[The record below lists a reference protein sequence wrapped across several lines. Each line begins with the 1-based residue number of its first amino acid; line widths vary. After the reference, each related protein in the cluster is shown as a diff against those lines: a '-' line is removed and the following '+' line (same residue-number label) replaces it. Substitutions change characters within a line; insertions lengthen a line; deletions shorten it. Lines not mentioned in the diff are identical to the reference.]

1 MKNKKLL
8 TSIGLLVLLAL
19 TTQLSMIGSADE
31 TVIVRD
37 FDRDRDQY
45 QDGTCEDPN
54 GYNYNSTIVPPA
66 ENNGNDTCIPPGD
79 GDQIRD
85 RDRLRDQFCDGD
97 CNVDCTLDQDRIRE
111 QLRLQ
116 DGTCTL

>member
-8 TSIGLLVLLAL
+8 TGISLLALLVLA
-19 TTQLSMIGSADE
+19 TQLSMIGYADE

-54 GYNYNSTIVPPA
+54 ENNYNSTMVPP
-66 ENNGNDTCIPPGD
+66 ETNNGNGTCIPPGD
-79 GDQIRD
+79 GDQIRE
-85 RDRLRDQFCDGD
+85 R
-97 CNVDCTLDQDRIRE
+97 DRIRD
-111 QLRLQ
+111 QLQ
-116 DGTCTL
+116 DGTCNCTCICEQDGTQEQLQLQDGNC

>member
-8 TSIGLLVLLAL
+8 TGISFLVLLVLA
-19 TTQLSMIGSADE
+19 TQFSMIGYADE

-54 GYNYNSTIVPPA
+54 ENNYNSTIVPP
-66 ENNGNDTCIPPGD
+66 ETNNGNDTCIPPGD
-79 GDQIRD
+79 GDGDQIREK
-85 RDRLRDQFCDGD
+85 
-97 CNVDCTLDQDRIRE
+97 DRIRD
-111 QLRLQ
+111 QIQ
-116 DGTCTL
+116 DGTYNCTCICVREQLLVQNGSCTL